1 MAGAD
6 GWNEERREK
15 PEYEQWVE
23 ANRKLQN
30 LMQQPLEAKQC
41 HLFLQI
47 ADPVPYTE
55 TAGDGLILL
64 KFLESYVGVQT

>member
-1 MAGAD
+1 
-6 GWNEERREK
+6 
-15 PEYEQWVE
+15 
-23 ANRKLQN
+23 
-30 LMQQPLEAKQC
+30 MQQPLEAKQC